1 MANINDCLI
10 KIQNLTKQ
18 NLEILQA
25 INDSFMSKKDHL
37 SVNVNG
43 QSFIMPSFISLENK
57 INILQENFEN
67 LINAPETSEAYF
79 NMDGNS
85 RSIEVRKYNHA
96 PDKLSLNP
104 VTNFGVESNKVF
116 RDIVSPK
123 PYINCDLKSIPNDI
137 TKINVKKIVAKSQE
151 AKDIFKK
158 HLTGSSTGTQVSS
171 QISYADLY
179 KEIVFLG
186 DGIDEYDTL
195 MTLPIHKHI
204 GVGNF
209 KITKIIADS
218 INDNLIEEIT
228 VKLDTTNY
236 KLFDE
241 TISAQLN
248 SGDELVNHDSTVKFK
263 IKSVQYNTLT
273 VILEVVNG
281 EYSNLYEGDILKF
294 FSSTDFDNDKY
305 IHIPLEE
312 DQYIFIAI
320 APVNDRMNIQASWGD
335 GILVNTY
342 ALIKEG
348 SSDLKFKKYYDEYVN
363 NIGDI
368 LNELIISGPGAL
380 SGLSNEEYENKK
392 SFKPSTDHIKVTVDR
407 INSHLQNNNIIS
419 NIKSL
424 YNQKKIYQAELA
436 NINSQINDINNQLL
450 NISFTDTS
458 NMRASYLSQLSSL
471 GQDKTNIVAAIT
483 NIINEISTA
492 AQSTELPIEN
502 SKYHVR
508 GYIDIDDVFGFRIE
522 YKYIN
527 TDNENSKTLNVGGK
541 DFPIWN
547 IQETNLNLS
556 TIQKSSNGNYNS
568 VTNNLKDIN
577 NINNIDIP
585 ITQGEKVVIRYKI
598 IYKYGYPYSQM
609 TSDYSD
615 EYTVGFPEDFVKDI
629 EISDIISENNSD
641 AETYKLNN
649 LLSEKGISEH
659 IDNKIVDQDIT
670 YFHQPENIAS
680 GYYTAERRIIP
691 LKDKLED
698 LTNKVTQLL
707 DEINGTTSDSVSVSI
722 GIGNNINNINT
733 LQDNSI
739 YVEAYS
745 NLISSDSQSVGAKKT
760 EINGAYVI
768 DSDNIVSV
776 NTNIILT
783 NNSTHTTKLYPL
795 FPGNKDQTLNT
806 LTRQKYDVSDFIGG
820 GISDE
825 SKVYVITSASPAPVS
840 SPASIVESPAIVSG
854 LIGAIVKKDND
865 GYFIEYINNEKI
877 NRIDIIDNSLFI
889 PSGSGIINDTSANA
903 IINVQYKNIKE
914 RWDTNIDPL
923 NIRNFFSA
931 TSPNKVKVLV
941 AQYSDNNYYGVNY
954 SAGAAQYSLLTFDT
968 DKYKIGEST
977 IYCQNDLIKILL
989 IGNTSY
995 NNLQS
1000 GVYMQYRSDSGYKW
1014 KLQSQ
1019 NQFIN
1024 FRVRDAYNGEPFYTN
1039 NAQSDEYNQLYY
1051 DNIKISSYIKS
1062 VLYPQVQYKYALDAG
1077 SNDSISFLT
1086 INPGESVV
1094 IPLIFKYKLDQ
1105 KDIVTSKTIS
1115 FDLRPSLY
1123 KDPITY
1129 KFNIIA
1135 KYSQSVQDKLAAI
1148 NQQYNTN
1155 TKYNT
1160 TIIK

>member
-96 PDKLSLNP
+96 PDRLSLNP
-104 VTNFGVESNKVF
+104 VTNFGVESNKIF
-116 RDIVSPK
+116 KDIVSPK

-151 AKDIFKK
+151 VKDIFKK
-158 HLTGSSTGTQVSS
+158 YLTNTSN

-179 KEIVFLG
+179 KEIVFLS

-195 MTLPIHKHI
+195 MSLPIRKHI

-209 KITKIIADS
+209 KITKILTDS
-218 INDNLIEEIT
+218 INDDLIEEIT
-228 VKLDTTNY
+228 VKLDTINY

-241 TISAQLN
+241 TISVQLN

-281 EYSNLYEGDILKF
+281 EYSDLYEGDVLKF
-294 FSSTDFDNDKY
+294 FSSADFDNDKY

-335 GILVNTY
+335 GILVDTY
-342 ALIKEG
+342 KLTKEG
-348 SSDLKFKKYYDEYVN
+348 TSDLKFKEYYDKYVN

-380 SGLSNEEYENKK
+380 SGLSNEEYEYKK
-392 SFKPSTDHIKVTVDR
+392 SFKPSTDNIKVTVDR

-424 YNQKKIYQAELA
+424 YNQKKTYQAELT
-436 NINSQINDINNQLL
+436 NINSQINDINSQLL
-450 NISFTDTS
+450 NVSFTDTS

-471 GQDKTNIVAAIT
+471 GQDKTNINAAIT

-492 AQSTELPIEN
+492 AKNTELPIEN

-508 GYIDIDDVFGFRIE
+508 GYIDIDDVFGFIIE

-527 TDNENSKTLNVGGK
+527 TDNENSKSLNIGGR

-556 TIQKSSNGNYNS
+556 TIQKSDNGDYNS
-568 VTNNLKDIN
+568 VTNTLKDIN

-615 EYTVGFPEDFVKDI
+615 EYIVEFPEDFVKDI
-629 EISDIISENNSD
+629 EISDIITENNSD

-649 LLSEKGISEH
+649 LLSEKGISDH

-707 DEINGTTSDSVSVSI
+707 DEINGTTSDSISVSI
-722 GIGNNINNINT
+722 GVGNNINNINT

-745 NLISSDSQSVGAKKT
+745 DLISNDSQSDTDKKT
-760 EINGAYVI
+760 EISGAYVI

-776 NTNIILT
+776 NANIILT
-783 NNSTHTTKLYPL
+783 NNSSHTTKLYPL

-820 GISDE
+820 GISNE
-825 SKVYVITSASPAPVS
+825 SKVYVITSAL
-840 SPASIVESPAIVSG
+840 PASIVAPPTIAPE

-865 GYFIEYINNEKI
+865 GYFIEYINNEEI
-877 NRIDIIDNSLFI
+877 NRIDIIDNSLSI
-889 PSGSGIINDTSANA
+889 PPGSGIINNTSANP

-954 SAGAAQYSLLTFDT
+954 SVGAAQYSSLTFDT

-977 IYCQNDLIKILL
+977 VYCQNDLIKILL

-995 NNLQS
+995 NNSQS

-1039 NAQSDEYNQLYY
+1039 NTQSDEYNQLYY

-1062 VLYPQVQYKYALDAG
+1062 VLYPQVQDKYALDAG
-1077 SNDSISFLT
+1077 SNDSVSFLT

-1094 IPLIFKYKLDQ
+1094 IPLMFKYKLNQNDT
-1105 KDIVTSKTIS
+1105 VTSKIIS

-1135 KYSQSVQDKLAAI
+1135 KYSQSVQDKLASI